1 MRKSSATTKL
11 TVGPDSVGHHI
22 QTRALVFGGDV
33 ATATDYAVAAQGLA
47 LIGDPSLVPKAL
59 KDDIPEYTAVLTQ
72 MLERVIDSMK
82 TSDSDI
88 PVLLVGGGAI
98 LAPNNLRGASRVVKP
113 EYSGVANAI
122 GAGEDF
128 FGSSP

>member
-1 MRKSSATTKL
+1 
-11 TVGPDSVGHHI
+11 
-22 QTRALVFGGDV
+22 VFGGDV